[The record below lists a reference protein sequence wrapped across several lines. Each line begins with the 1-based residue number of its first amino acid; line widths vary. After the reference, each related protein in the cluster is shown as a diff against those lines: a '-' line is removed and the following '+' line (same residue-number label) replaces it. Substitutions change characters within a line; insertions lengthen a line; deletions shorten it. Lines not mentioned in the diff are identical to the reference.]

1 MRLEND
7 LPKSYH
13 KYSQSTESLRSQA
26 YTKENK
32 NYSNFGSPCY
42 DSQISSSESSLDE
55 KYSHFHDIK
64 VFLRSQTAGKV
75 STTLITPTRNIKSQH
90 SK

>member
-13 KYSQSTESLRSQA
+13 NYSQSTDRLRSQA

-32 NYSNFGSPCY
+32 NYSNFGSLFY
-42 DSQISSSESSLDE
+42 DSQISSYESSLDE

-64 VFLRSQTAGKV
+64 VFF
-75 STTLITPTRNIKSQH
+75 
-90 SK
+90 